1 MKRKLYVLLVVL
13 LPLWGWGQQDMLNQ
27 TYSQIENILTP
38 EDEALLRACPI
49 LKLDA
54 IQMARPLPAAVDN
67 SQLPYMGPIYH
78 QSALECGQAASI
90 VYTFSY
96 EINRRR
102 GTNNDSYMRRYP
114 SHFAWNFCNGGT
126 SRGVSFMDTW
136 EVIRTAGTPNVSD
149 WGGWYSTGG
158 VARWASG
165 YNLYYK
171 AMQNRI
177 VEFLAI
183 PTDTEEGLLT
193 LKHWL
198 DNHLCGD
205 EHGGLANFYSTHVP
219 NGNEEMLR
227 QIPEGTPH
235 AGMWIV
241 PHFKANVNHGQTIVG
256 YNDSICWDFNGDGL
270 YTNDRDLNADGIVDI
285 RDWEVGAVIFCNSFG
300 PEFANEGYCYLPY
313 RQLAQLPADGGIW
326 NKCVYVVNVKDP
338 VTPRITYKVTL
349 DHTCRQKIKLQAGV
363 ATDVNATEPEH
374 TIDWA
379 VFNFQGG
386 EHYMQGD
393 STDEQRT
400 IELGLDVSRLLE
412 YIEPGQQA
420 KFFLQVIEND
430 PDGTSDGQVVN
441 FTLMDYAGG
450 ILPQQTACSN
460 TYVPLTDNGT
470 TTLSVVS
477 SINFTRPRMQ
487 PDPPVMEAFTDYSY
501 QIPATGGTGPYR
513 FEFTKEYKIEE
524 FTANM
529 PAASGNTVT
538 FANTDEGNVIL
549 DLPFSFPY
557 YDNQY
562 NQICLF
568 ANGYMTFRYNTYNWP
583 FLQNAE
589 LQIKSTEMIAPFR
602 ADLVV
607 TNVKMSQSAS
617 EVTISVQ
624 ARLYSQSSSTISYV
638 VKLYPNGVIEYYYGT
653 MNYTGKGGLSLISR
667 GDTRIYQKTPVSEAT
682 AAQISNRCFRFTPPQ
697 KVDFLTLSRDGVLA
711 GFSETA
717 FTHLPMDVTC
727 FDINDQRHDTTIY
740 LSCEYGNMLTITD
753 LHVEAGG
760 DDIISAGE
768 EVSLSFTVRNLDT
781 IAYENCRVRFST
793 ACPYVEM
800 MDDEEYFGYI
810 GGGNAYTLN
819 HAIRF
824 RAASNTPNLTIADF
838 AAVITNDHYPMTSI
852 IPLTIYS
859 HWLEIVSFAIEDGA
873 NRRVD
878 ANEVDTLHVWFKNAG
893 YDDIEDLM
901 FEMQIEEPHI
911 YPMDIRDDFYLMA
924 PGEIRMAEFI
934 FRTDAQY
941 QPLSVL
947 DLPINVYVGGQY
959 SDTKVITI
967 VGERNCESFENGLPA
982 NFSYADTA
990 WYFTTNQAAD
1000 GEYSL
1005 CSGNISHNDTSTL
1018 ICQFTA
1024 LREGVVSFSYKTST
1038 ENNYD
1043 WLYFYIDGTQQ
1054 MRWSGQHD
1062 WDQFQSPVQPGEHTL
1077 TWKYIKDYSVN
1088 GGDDKVWIDDVCF
1101 PLENDATPE
1110 LQITPSSVSLTVGPE
1125 EETVPLTYESVTPI
1139 YLLYENR
1146 IVNEDLQPL
1155 GWASIEYPSGS
1166 LNALAS
1172 REMNLTLRLGGLPD
1186 GVYHAYLIATV
1197 QDGNEVTVPI
1207 SVIATGTGV
1216 DEYTSEGVTLKVY
1229 PNPTTGRVTVEQEG
1243 VADGQTVQCR
1253 LFDVSGRQMSAC
1265 QKQAARFELDLD
1277 GFAPGFYFLH
1287 ISRMDGTSQ
1296 VVKIV
1301 KR

>member
-1 MKRKLYVLLVVL
+1 
-13 LPLWGWGQQDMLNQ
+13 MLNQ
-27 TYSQIENILTP
+27 TYNQIENILTP
-38 EDEALLRACPI
+38 EDEAMLRACPV

-67 SQLPYMGPIYH
+67 SLLPYMTPIYG

-96 EINRRR
+96 EINCQR
-102 GTNNDSYMRRYP
+102 GTNNDNYLRRYP
-114 SHFAWNFCNGGT
+114 SHFAWNFCNGGHST
-126 SRGVSFMDTW
+126 GVSFLDTW

-158 VARWASG
+158 PARWASG
-165 YNLYYK
+165 YNLYYN
-171 AMQNRI
+171 AMKNRI

-241 PHFKANVNHGQTIVG
+241 PHFKSNVNHGQTIVG
-256 YNDSICWDFNGDGL
+256 YNDSICWDYNGDGL
-270 YTNDRDLNADGIVDI
+270 YTNDRDLNSDGIVDM

-300 PEFANEGYCYLPY
+300 TGFANEGYCYFPY
-313 RQLAQLPADGGIW
+313 RMLAQLPSEGGIW

-338 VTPRITYKVTL
+338 VSPRLTYKVTL

-363 ATDVNATEPEH
+363 ATNVNATVPEH

-430 PDGTSDGQVVN
+430 PEGTSDGQLVN
-441 FTLMDYAGG
+441 FTLMDYVPGA
-450 ILPQQTACSN
+450 LFPTQTACTS
-460 TYVPLTDNGT
+460 TYVPLLNNDV

-477 SINFTRPRMQ
+477 SITFTRPRMQ
-487 PDPPVMEAFTDYSY
+487 PAPPVMEAFSDYQY
-501 QIPATGGTGPYR
+501 QIPATGGNAPYR

-524 FTANM
+524 FSANM
-529 PAASGNTVT
+529 PATSGTT
-538 FANTDEGNVIL
+538 ISFTNTDEGNVIL
-549 DLPFSFPY
+549 NLPFSFPY

-562 NQICLF
+562 DQICLY

-583 FLQNAE
+583 FLQNPE
-589 LQIKSTEMIAPFR
+589 QQIKGTEMIAPFR

-607 TNVKMSQSAS
+607 TNVKMAQSAS
-617 EVTISVQ
+617 EVSVFVQ
-624 ARLYSQSSSTISYV
+624 ARLYSQSSSSISYV
-638 VKLYPNGVIEYYYGT
+638 VKLYPNGVIEFYYGS
-653 MNYTGKGGLSLISR
+653 MNYTGNGGLSLLSR
-667 GDTRIYQKTPVSEAT
+667 GDTRIYQKTPVSGAT

-697 KVDFLTLSRDGVLA
+697 KVDFLSLSRNGMLS
-711 GFSETA
+711 GRSEVA
-717 FTHLPMDVTC
+717 FTNLPVDVTC
-727 FDINDQRHDTTIY
+727 FDINDQRHDTTVY
-740 LSCEYGNMLTITD
+740 LTCEYGNMLTITD
-753 LHVEAGG
+753 LRIEAGN
-760 DDIISAGE
+760 DDVISAGE
-768 EVSLSFTVRNLDT
+768 EVILSFVVRNLDT
-781 IAYENCRVRFST
+781 IAYDNCLVRFAT

-800 MDDEEYFGYI
+800 IDDNEYFGYI
-810 GGGNAYTLN
+810 SGGNTYTLN

-824 RAASNTPNLTIADF
+824 RTAPNTPNLTIADF
-838 AAVITNDHYPMTSI
+838 AVTITNDHYPMTSI
-852 IPLTIYS
+852 TPLTIYS
-859 HWLEIVSFAIEDGA
+859 HWIEVVSFSIEDGG
-873 NRRVD
+873 NRRID
-878 ANEVDTLHVWFKNAG
+878 ANEIDTLHVWFKNAG
-893 YDDIEDLM
+893 FDDLVDVM
-901 FEMQIEEPHI
+901 FEMQLDDTYI
-911 YPMDIRDDFYLMA
+911 YPLDIRDDFYLMT
-924 PGEIRMAEFI
+924 PGEIRMAEFV
-934 FRTDAQY
+934 FRTDAQFE
-941 QPLSVL
+941 PLSVL
-947 DLPINVYVGGQY
+947 DIPINVYVGGQY
-959 SDTKVITI
+959 SDTKVISI
-967 VGERNCESFENGLPA
+967 VGESNCESFENSFPA
-982 NFSYADTA
+982 NFSFADTA
-990 WYFTTNQAAD
+990 WYKTTDQVAD
-1000 GEYSL
+1000 GIYSL
-1005 CSGNISHNDTSTL
+1005 CSGDISHNDTSTL

-1024 LREGVVSFSYKTST
+1024 LREGYVSFSYKVST

-1043 WLYFYIDGTQQ
+1043 WLYFFVDGTQQ
-1054 MRWSGQHD
+1054 MRWSGVHD
-1062 WDQFQSPVQPGEHTL
+1062 WDQFRIQVQPGEHTL
-1077 TWKYIKDYSVN
+1077 TWKYIKDYSVSSN
-1088 GGDDKVWIDDVCF
+1088 ADKVWIDDVCF
-1101 PLENDATPE
+1101 PLENDAMPE
-1110 LQITPSSVSLTVGPE
+1110 LRITPASIPLNVGPE
-1125 EETVPLTYESVTPI
+1125 EELIPLTYQSVTPI

-1146 IVNEDLQPL
+1146 IVDEDMHPL
-1155 GWASIEYPSGS
+1155 GWASIEYPNGS

-1172 REMNLTLRLGGLPD
+1172 KEMNLTLNLTGLPD

-1197 QDGNEVTVPI
+1197 QEGNEVTVPI
-1207 SVIATGTGV
+1207 SVIASGTGV
-1216 DEYTSEGVTLKVY
+1216 TEYVTEDVTVKVY
-1229 PNPTTGRVTVEQEG
+1229 PNPTTGHVTVEQEG

-1253 LFDVSGRQMSAC
+1253 LFDVSGRQVSAC
-1265 QKQAARFELDLD
+1265 QKEAARFELDLD

-1287 ISRMDGTSQ
+1287 INRQDGTTQ